1 MKRCD
6 QRKGKGEG
14 KVMWGDF
21 RDQER
26 AGGRTRGG
34 GGSRSPPQLCFFPV
48 RDGVDLGYVV
58 INTHDSCSQS
68 SMKP

>member
-34 GGSRSPPQLCFFPV
+34 GAAEVL
-48 RDGVDLGYVV
+48 L
-58 INTHDSCSQS
+58 S
-68 SMKP
+68 SASSLSEMVSI

>member
-34 GGSRSPPQLCFFPV
+34 GQPKSSSALLLPCQRWCRFRLC
-48 RDGVDLGYVV
+48 GY
-58 INTHDSCSQS
+58 
-68 SMKP
+68 KYA